1 MTATKQQTHSVVRT
15 VDLLWLTDADDL
27 AVPVF
32 SLLSISKVVER
43 AATSQLHQ
51 YLAANNLLP
60 RSSRRI
66 GKIIRSKQRCS
77 VSGLIY

>member
-1 MTATKQQTHSVVRT
+1 MTATKQQTDSVVHN

-32 SLLSISKVVER
+32 SLQFISKVVER

-51 YLAANNLLP
+51 YLATNNLLS

-66 GKIIRSKQRCS
+66 GKIIRPKQRRS